1 LPGGDLSI
9 DGALGLVD
17 LQERLG
23 LAELPAGEYHT
34 VAGMV
39 LALLGRMPTQ
49 GDRALWGGWELEVA
63 GMDGLRI
70 SRVLAR
76 RRDAGPAA
84 QAELPE
90 APR

>member
-1 LPGGDLSI
+1 
-9 DGALGLVD
+9 
-17 LQERLG
+17 
-23 LAELPAGEYHT
+23 
-34 VAGMV
+34 MV